1 MTKQIFVGIDV
12 AARDFVVAT
21 ERGEWTFDNDP
32 AGHRRVVR
40 KLTRGGRKARVVLE
54 ATGIYHLDLAMALHE
69 AQAIEVMVANPR
81 AVRDFGRARF
91 QRSKT
96 DRADARVML
105 AFAEHMP
112 FVTWQPPAPEKLALR
127 ALSRRMAALTATGA
141 QERNRLHA
149 SRHAVIRED
158 IEAHLAELQQR
169 IRSLEGEA
177 LTLIEASSTLRGWF
191 HHLCSV
197 KGIATT
203 SAIRILGELAVL
215 PGDMTVRQW
224 VAHAGLDPR
233 HVESGTSVSKPPRI
247 SKTGNSHMRAA
258 LYMPALVAIQ
268 YEPHVTA
275 FYKALLDRGKKP
287 LQAIVAVM
295 RKLLHSIYGMFRHD
309 TDFDGRKFYA
319 IRT

>member
-1 MTKQIFVGIDV
+1 MKKPVLVGIDV
-12 AARDFVVAT
+12 ASRTFVLAT
-21 ERGEWTFDNDP
+21 PRGEWTFDNDP
-32 AGHRRVVR
+32 AGHRRAIR
-40 KLTRGGRKARVVLE
+40 KLTRGERGVRVVLE
-54 ATGIYHLDLAMALHE
+54 ATGIYHLDLAMALH
-69 AQAIEVMVANPR
+69 AAKAIQVRVANPR

-96 DRADARVML
+96 DRADAKTIL

-112 FVTWQPPAPEKLALR
+112 FVPWQPPAPEIVALR
-127 ALSRRMAALTATGA
+127 ALARRMAALTATAA
-141 QERNRLHA
+141 QERNRLQA

-158 IEAHLAELQQR
+158 IESHLGELEQR
-169 IRSLEGEA
+169 IRRLQAEA
-177 LTLIEASSTLRGWF
+177 LALLEASPTLRRRYD
-191 HHLCSV
+191 HLCSV

-203 SAIRILGELAVL
+203 RAIRILGELAVL
-215 PGDMTVRQW
+215 PEDMTVRQW

-247 SKTGNSHMRAA
+247 SKVGNRHIRAA

-275 FYKALLDRGKKP
+275 FYDALLARGKKP

-295 RKLLHSIYGMFRHD
+295 RKLLHSIYGMFEND
-309 TDFDGRKFYA
+309 ADFDGRKFYEV
-319 IRT
+319 RP

>member
-1 MTKQIFVGIDV
+1 MKKPVLVGIDV
-12 AARDFVVAT
+12 ASRTFVMAT
-21 ERGEWTFDNDP
+21 PRGEWTFDNDT
-32 AGHRRVVR
+32 AGHRRAIR
-40 KLTRGGRKARVVLE
+40 KLTRGERGVRVVLE
-54 ATGIYHLDLAMALHE
+54 ATGIYHLDLAMALH
-69 AQAIEVMVANPR
+69 AAKAIKVMVANPR

-96 DRADARVML
+96 DRADAKTIL

-112 FVTWQPPAPEKLALR
+112 FVPWQPPAPEIVALR
-127 ALSRRMAALTATGA
+127 ALARRMAALTATAA
-141 QERNRLHA
+141 QERNRLQA

-158 IEAHLAELQQR
+158 IESHLGELEQR
-169 IRSLEGEA
+169 IRRLQAEA
-177 LTLIEASSTLRGWF
+177 LALLEASPTLRRRYD
-191 HHLCSV
+191 HLCSV

-215 PGDMTVRQW
+215 PEDMTVRQW

-247 SKTGNSHMRAA
+247 SKLGNRHIRAA

-275 FYKALLDRGKKP
+275 FYDALLARGKKP

-295 RKLLHSIYGMFRHD
+295 RKLLHSIYGMFEND
-309 TDFDGRKFYA
+309 ADFDGRKFYEV
-319 IRT
+319 RS